1 MNNQAIIAAA
11 NAAALINP
19 LDESRK
25 KRKGTEGASAP
36 SHEIH
41 PTDLM
46 NVLIKDH
53 LFFKQ
58 EAQPVIDAN
67 SLVVLFRDLNVAKKF
82 AQSASSWHEQ
92 EPAQVPAGQKR
103 QAHPWGPKKV
113 FLMIILLDI
122 MEKAAQKMLDNTSKQ
137 TAVGALQ
144 ELSKLTSSQMD
155 HFIHTFKSKFRAPMA
170 NRTWKFDLV
179 IGTLAPMRV
188 RELFTEL
195 INSFS
200 DPDKTIV
207 IAVKRSQQPDTEKKL
222 WAAITKKK

>member
-1 MNNQAIIAAA
+1 
-11 NAAALINP
+11 
-19 LDESRK
+19 
-25 KRKGTEGASAP
+25 
-36 SHEIH
+36 
-41 PTDLM
+41 
-46 NVLIKDH
+46 
-53 LFFKQ
+53 
-58 EAQPVIDAN
+58 
-67 SLVVLFRDLNVAKKF
+67 
-82 AQSASSWHEQ
+82 
-92 EPAQVPAGQKR
+92 
-103 QAHPWGPKKV
+103 
-113 FLMIILLDI
+113 
-122 MEKAAQKMLDNTSKQ
+122 MLDNTSKQ

-155 HFIHTFKSKFRAPMA
+155 QFIHTFKSKFRAPMA

-222 WAAITKKK
+222 WAAITKRNSAARVPALPFIVKKGRAHTSGVVYQVL

>member
-11 NAAALINP
+11 NAAILVDP
-19 LDESRK
+19 LDENRK
-25 KRKGTEGASAP
+25 KRKGAEGASAP
-36 SHEIH
+36 PQEIQ
-41 PTDLM
+41 PTDLL

-67 SLVVLFRDLNVAKKF
+67 SLVVLFKDFNVAKKF
-82 AQSASSWHEQ
+82 AQSASSWHDH
-92 EPAQVPAGQKR
+92 EPAHVPTGQKR
-103 QAHPWGPKKV
+103 QPHPWGPKKV

-122 MEKAAQKMLDNTSKQ
+122 MEKVAQKMLDSPAKQ
-137 TAVGALQ
+137 TAVGAIQ
-144 ELSKLTSSQMD
+144 EMGKLTPNQLD
-155 HFIHTFKSKFRAPMA
+155 QFIHTFKSKFRAPIA

-179 IGTLAPMRV
+179 VGALAPMRL
-188 RELFTEL
+188 RELLTEL
-195 INSFS
+195 IASFI

-222 WAAITKKK
+222 WATITKKK